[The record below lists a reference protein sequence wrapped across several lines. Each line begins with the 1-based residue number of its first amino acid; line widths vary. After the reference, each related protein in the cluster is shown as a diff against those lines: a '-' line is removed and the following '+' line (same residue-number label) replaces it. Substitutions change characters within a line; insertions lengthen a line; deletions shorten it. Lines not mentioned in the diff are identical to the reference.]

1 VQGVPATAALLFGLG
16 IGWNIS
22 FVAATAQLADLSS
35 ALERGNLLGFNDL
48 IASLLGASMAL
59 VGGYGLETSGVG
71 ALAVGAAVVVV
82 SPVAWIL
89 WREQLPTASSE
100 A

>member
-1 VQGVPATAALLFGLG
+1 
-16 IGWNIS
+16 
-22 FVAATAQLADLSS
+22 
-35 ALERGNLLGFNDL
+35 
-48 IASLLGASMAL
+48 MAL

-89 WREQLPTASSE
+89 WREQLPTASSQ